1 MNTIAQ
7 LGRLP
12 QVPIDM
18 TLEGL
23 AALNRTQRSDQI
35 GLEEVARQQQFN
47 RQADPMRLQQ
57 MQTSNDISLQDL
69 AAKTRTNREQDQLSP
84 YKVMS
89 EYKGFLAK
97 ASEAD
102 LAMAE
107 NKWRD
112 MAMSNDPK
120 IATLG
125 RQGLATTKEFLMQ
138 RQKDD
143 ADMARTRQQGANQ
156 LAVANVNAASR
167 ERAASLAAE
176 ARKTLQTA
184 KTPKDWQEYAV
195 RMQQQ
200 LFTESDPEVRNVIA
214 GQIQYAQQMAE
225 RLRPAQQVLDPAQ
238 TGGMFTDPRG
248 PMPAPVAPKP
258 LGSPAQNDRV
268 RVQSPDGK
276 IGNIPRSQLEQAR
289 AQGFKEVK

>member
-1 MNTIAQ
+1 MNTIAE
-7 LGRLP
+7 LGRLN

-35 GLEEVARQQQFN
+35 GLEELARQQQFN

-57 MQTSNDISLQDL
+57 MQTTNDIGLQDL
-69 AAKTRTNREQDQLSP
+69 ATKTRTNREQDQLSP
-84 YKVMS
+84 YKVMA

-102 LAMAE
+102 LTMAE

-112 MAMSNDPK
+112 MAMSDDPK
-120 IATLG
+120 VAALG
-125 RQGLATTKEFLMQ
+125 KQGLATTKEFLMQ
-138 RQKDD
+138 RVKDD
-143 ADMARTRQQGANQ
+143 ADLARVKQQGANQ

-184 KTPKDWQEYAV
+184 KTPKDWEEYAV

-200 LFTESDPEVRNVIA
+200 LFAEGDPEIRSVIA

-225 RLRPAQQVLDPAQ
+225 RLKPPQQQFPGLGTV
-238 TGGMFTDPRG
+238 DPRG
-248 PMPAPVAPKP
+248 NIPPPPAGNQPKP
-258 LGSPAQNDRV
+258 QQAQHSLT
-268 RVQSPDGK
+268 QL
-276 IGNIPRSQLEQAR
+276 RSMYPGRSDAEIRAAYKAR
-289 AQGFKEVK
+289 FGVEPK